1 MENTRTLFMCGDI
14 HGALSGLV
22 YDLVERYKIKH
33 ADILVLGDFGAG
45 FGGPNA
51 MNVRYDEVKKRLEG
65 NDLCIYSIRGNHDDP
80 SFFDGKHDY
89 ERLKFIPSHQIIEL
103 CGRKIYPIGGAV
115 SNDIDRK
122 DPRTGRTRRE
132 ENERLKRFGSSRRVW
147 WEDEAPEERRKGLPV
162 SVDIIVSHDA
172 PLGFDPVPM
181 RPSDV
186 SYDTWEKILACRRYL
201 DFIQYEV
208 KAGWWFYGHYHHS
221 YSGHIGD
228 LNYRCL
234 AINELFEVR

>member
-1 MENTRTLFMCGDI
+1 MCGDI

-22 YDLVERYKIKH
+22 YDLVERYKIEH

-89 ERLKFIPSHQIIEL
+89 ERLKFSPSHQIIEL
-103 CGRKIYPIGGAV
+103 CGKKIYPIGGAV

-132 ENERLKRFGSSRRVW
+132 ENERLKRFGRRSRRPCA
-147 WEDEAPEERRKGLPV
+147 EAPWLLLPYR
-162 SVDIIVSHDA
+162 
-172 PLGFDPVPM
+172 L
-181 RPSDV
+181 
-186 SYDTWEKILACRRYL
+186 WRY
-201 DFIQYEV
+201 
-208 KAGWWFYGHYHHS
+208 
-221 YSGHIGD
+221 
-228 LNYRCL
+228 NYRHRHKYRP
-234 AINELFEVR
+234 AYSSDAK